1 MDFEIAKSVFESL
14 YSEVNG
20 CEISSSAR
28 KKISYT
34 SKVHTYGEVTP
45 EGFSAMLKE
54 LQIAPT
60 GVFYDLG
67 SGTGKGVILV
77 SLFGNFTKMI
87 GIEILEDLYLESKKI
102 LSRYEETVHPILPDM
117 KKQQTLD
124 FIHGDFLEQD
134 ITNADVIFSHS
145 TCFYDEL
152 MLALERRCLG
162 LKSEEYPMTWGKAT
176 VNFYEKVE

>member
-1 MDFEIAKSVFESL
+1 MDFDIAKSVFESL
-14 YSEVNG
+14 YSGVNG
-20 CEISSSAR
+20 YEISSSAR

-54 LQIAPT
+54 LQITPT
-60 GVFYDLG
+60 GIFYDLG
-67 SGTGKGVILV
+67 SGTGKGVILA

-102 LSRYEETVHPILPDM
+102 LSRYEETVRSILPDV

-124 FIHGDFLEQD
+124 FIHGDFMEQD
-134 ITNADVIFSHS
+134 FSSADMVFAHS
-145 TCFYDEL
+145 TCSHDEL
-152 MLALERRCLG
+152 MVALE
-162 LKSEEYPMTWGKAT
+162 
-176 VNFYEKVE
+176 